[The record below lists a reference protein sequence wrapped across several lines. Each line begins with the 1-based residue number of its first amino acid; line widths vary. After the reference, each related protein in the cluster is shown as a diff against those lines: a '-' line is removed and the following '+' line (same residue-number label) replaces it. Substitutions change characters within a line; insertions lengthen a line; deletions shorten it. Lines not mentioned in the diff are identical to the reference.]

1 MYIAYSSTS
10 SSTTPAAAESEEDTK
25 YMDSDAPRI
34 SSKLRHLQIMTSTIN
49 INHKVVPESFN
60 NLIKFEPAVET
71 L

>member
-34 SSKLRHLQIMTSTIN
+34 SSNLRHLQIMTCTIN
-49 INHKVVPESFN
+49 RNHNVVP
-60 NLIKFEPAVET
+60 
-71 L
+71 